1 MNGKNRCLPGP
12 FTSVEMTAPLGTDNF
27 GPGLVAILTGL
38 RGRMVYF
45 LAAGKKSG
53 TAKSTAKRSAAKS
66 VKKASKVKWAKPAKP
81 KIARLKPKAAAKKS
95 AMKIKSSKPAA
106 KKESTAK
113 PVKKGVEK
121 TTAVKA
127 KSGHPKSAAKK
138 ANAKKPGGKISGK
151 TSTSKSLK
159 QSIKDDKAK
168 RRKPRVYS
176 TRSKLDGFFIGDE
189 VIFKAVRDWS
199 NAASLKEMRGVV
211 VAMGNDPV
219 NNVSYIEVQFDVEII
234 PGKTTK
240 QTRRFMVK

>member
-1 MNGKNRCLPGP
+1 MMNGRNRCLPGP
-12 FTSVEMTAPLGTDNF
+12 FTSVEMTAPSGADNF
-27 GPGLVAILTGL
+27 GPGLVAALTGL

-45 LAAGKKSG
+45 LAAGKKS
-53 TAKSTAKRSAAKS
+53 KAAKS
-66 VKKASKVKWAKPAKP
+66 VKKAAKAKRAKPLRP
-81 KIARLKPKAAAKKS
+81 TMSRPKPKAAAKK
-95 AMKIKSSKPAA
+95 AVSKTKPGKTTA
-106 KKESTAK
+106 KKAASKKVSTAR
-113 PVKKGVEK
+113 PVKKGIKK
-121 TTAVKA
+121 TATVKA
-127 KSGHPKSAAKK
+127 KSGPSKRDVKK
-138 ANAKKPGGKISGK
+138 APAKKPGTKTPGKM
-151 TSTSKSLK
+151 STSKSLK
-159 QSIKDDKAK
+159 PVKDDKAK